1 VTHRSPRSTERL
13 AATRWSRGLAVG
25 ALLLAACQT
34 HRWPPPMEGFEVP
47 VEGLDELANAGGPQE
62 VSVLRHSDPVQIRRA
77 GANSAFPLQFY
88 SKRERV
94 RSGGMV
100 LTGLGGRAEVLWP
113 VVGTSVVLFDE
124 GACSIGEPNRGEPT
138 ATFLVLTRAVL
149 HINPGD
155 RIELLGG
162 AILRCQSDGVTG
174 PFVLER
180 LHPEILRIR
189 NQTKSP
195 ATVAYREEVLSLSPG
210 QLVDLPLLGD
220 TSTPFPVD
228 PDLVALSGGGIEL
241 MAKGALQRADR
252 PGALRVTGQGPVR
265 VQGQGVTL
273 DLRSGDAAFFTRL
286 LPPESVELGENAA
299 ETPPP
304 PPMTPER

>member
-1 VTHRSPRSTERL
+1 MTHRPLPPEAPAAAARWCLRS
-13 AATRWSRGLAVG
+13 AVLAV
-25 ALLLAACQT
+25 LLVACQT
-34 HRWPPPMEGFEVP
+34 HRWPPPMEGLEVP
-47 VEGLDELANAGGPQE
+47 VEGLDDLANAGGPQE

-77 GANSAFPLQFY
+77 GANSAFPLQFF

-124 GACSIGEPNRGEPT
+124 GACLIGEPNRGEPT
-138 ATFLVLTRAVL
+138 ASFLVLSRAVL
-149 HINPGD
+149 QINPGD

-195 ATVAYREEVLSLSPG
+195 ATVAYREETLTLSPG

-220 TSTPFPVD
+220 DNAPFSVD

-241 MAKGALQRADR
+241 MAKGPLERTER
-252 PGALRVTGQGPVR
+252 PGALRVTGQGPVQ

-273 DLRSGDAAFFTRL
+273 DLASGEAAFFTRL

-299 ETPPP
+299 DASPP